1 MRRVGVTVAVAGA
14 SGYAGGELLRL
25 LLGHPE
31 VELGQL
37 AAGSSAGRPVTDVH
51 PHLIPLAGR
60 TFAATDAALDADV
73 VFLALPHGASAGVAA
88 GLSASVR
95 VIDLGADHRL
105 ADPADWAAG
114 YGGEYAGSWPYGLPE
129 LPGAREQIAAA
140 TRVAAPGCYPTATIL
155 GLAPLIDAGLV
166 ERDDIVVVAASGTSG
181 AGRAAKE
188 HLMGSQV
195 MGDLWAYKVG
205 DHQHRY
211 EIAQAL
217 GIASLS
223 FTPVLSPLPRGLLAT
238 CTARLVDPKASSG
251 QLRAALENAYGA
263 EPFVHVLAA
272 DTWPHA
278 ASVNGSNA
286 CQLQVTADPATGR
299 AIVVSAIDNLGK
311 GAAGQAVQCMNL
323 MLGIPET
330 TGLSACGVAP

>member
-1 MRRVGVTVAVAGA
+1 MSGRGRRSQWIRGRRAAA
-14 SGYAGGELLRL
+14 PA
-25 LLGHPE
+25 LGHPE

-60 TFAATDAALDADV
+60 TFAATDAALDARRR
-73 VFLALPHGASAGVAA
+73 LPRVAAWRVRRRRCRSAG
-88 GLSASVR
+88 SVR

-129 LPGAREQIAAA
+129 LPGPGSRSPRRREWPPRLLSDGDDPGAGAADRCRPGRAR
-140 TRVAAPGCYPTATIL
+140 RHRRRRG
-155 GLAPLIDAGLV
+155 
-166 ERDDIVVVAASGTSG
+166 SGTSG

-205 DHQHRY
+205 DHQHVRDRAGSWDR
-211 EIAQAL
+211 EPVVHPGA
-217 GIASLS
+217 
-223 FTPVLSPLPRGLLAT
+223 FTAA
-238 CTARLVDPKASSG
+238 ARLARHLHRSPRRQASSG
-251 QLRAALENAYGA
+251 ARACAGICAYGA
-263 EPFVHVLAA
+263 EPFVHVLA
-272 DTWPHA
+272 DGSGRMPRRTA
-278 ASVNGSNA
+278 ATTR
-286 CQLQVTADPATGR
+286 QLQVRSATGR

-323 MLGIPET
+323 MLGLPET